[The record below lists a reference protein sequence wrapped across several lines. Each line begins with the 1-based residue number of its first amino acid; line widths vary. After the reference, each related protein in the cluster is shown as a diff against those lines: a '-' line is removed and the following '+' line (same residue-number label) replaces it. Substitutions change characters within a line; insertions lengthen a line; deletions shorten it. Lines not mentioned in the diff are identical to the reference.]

1 MPFFCSEFMVAIT
14 VDYDSGSHLLMRKEA
29 HTMLESLPLG
39 KTKKGSDMKQQMRDL
54 HYFPEFD
61 AVL

>member
-1 MPFFCSEFMVAIT
+1 MAVIT
-14 VDYDSGSHLLMRKEA
+14 VDYDTGSHLLMRKEI

-54 HYFPEFD
+54 RYFPEFD
-61 AVL
+61 VVL